1 MMGRKTKQATFILVL
16 STIFVL
22 MFFCSNQNFVMAEEK
37 NLQPH
42 LHNVILSNSPEAISP
57 STMQIKQGDTVVWYN
72 KDKEPVIITFIQKL
86 EFVCSP
92 LINFYADESGS
103 YKTKEIPLGGTAS
116 LCFIRQGE
124 YDYEVKRFL
133 KQGKEP
139 IEQNFKGKVIVE

>member
-72 KDKEPVIITFIQKL
+72 KDKEPVIIAFIQKL

-92 LINFYADESGS
+92 VINFYADESGS

-124 YDYEVKRFL
+124 YDYEVLRFL

>member
-86 EFVCSP
+86 EFVC
-92 LINFYADESGS
+92 E
-103 YKTKEIPLGGTAS
+103 KIP
-116 LCFIRQGE
+116 
-124 YDYEVKRFL
+124 
-133 KQGKEP
+133 
-139 IEQNFKGKVIVE
+139 

>member
-1 MMGRKTKQATFILVL
+1 M
-16 STIFVL
+16 
-22 MFFCSNQNFVMAEEK
+22 
-37 NLQPH
+37 
-42 LHNVILSNSPEAISP
+42 
-57 STMQIKQGDTVVWYN
+57 WYN
-72 KDKEPVIITFIQKL
+72 KDKEPVIIAFYTKVGIRPVRPSSTFML
-86 EFVCSP
+86 TSP
-92 LINFYADESGS
+92 VS